1 MIMSFHPSFSIVAPV
16 YGVEKYI
23 VNIAD
28 SLLGQ
33 TYDNIQFIFVN
44 DGTKDPSIDLLNKLI
59 EQKYSSLRD
68 RIVIVNKR
76 NEGLPAA
83 RRTGMEYVTG
93 DYVLHVDSDDWVE
106 KDMVERIAAKAVE
119 TDSDVIYF
127 DFYKE
132 YSSRS
137 KLDREKDYTADSKMK
152 FIWGLFNYKAYGYV
166 WNKCVK
172 RSVYEKNDIRFPSY
186 GMHEDIY
193 LMAQLLYYAESMVRL
208 PHALYHYRRDN
219 PGSISAAKRKNRRR
233 DSAMNMMALY
243 ERYQNDLYNSPI
255 RDSYGE
261 ILMRTGWLSIRYGF
275 GFFDKYP
282 YLAQCIRRLPLS
294 FRNKTFILWQLITK
308 VYSLM
313 K

>member
-1 MIMSFHPSFSIVAPV
+1 MASHPSFSIIAPV
-16 YGVEKYI
+16 YGVERYI
-23 VNIAD
+23 VNCAD

-44 DGTKDPSIDLLNKLI
+44 DGTKDASIALLEKLI
-59 EQKYSSLRD
+59 DEKYSFLKD
-68 RIVIVNKR
+68 RIVIVNKH
-76 NEGLPAA
+76 NEGLPSA

-106 KDMVERIAAKAVE
+106 KDMVAKIAAKVVE

-137 KLDREKDYTADSKMK
+137 KLDREKDYTVDSKMK

-193 LMAQLLYYAESMVRL
+193 LMAQLLYCADSIVHL
-208 PHALYHYRRDN
+208 PEALYHYRRDN
-219 PGSISAAKRKNRRR
+219 PGSISAAKTKNKIGRASCR
-233 DSAMNMMALY
+233 
-243 ERYQNDLYNSPI
+243 ER
-255 RDSYGE
+255 
-261 ILMRTGWLSIRYGF
+261 
-275 GFFDKYP
+275 
-282 YLAQCIRRLPLS
+282 
-294 FRNKTFILWQLITK
+294 
-308 VYSLM
+308 V
-313 K
+313 

>member
-1 MIMSFHPSFSIVAPV
+1 MSSHPSFSIVAPV

-23 VNIAD
+23 VNFAD

-44 DGTKDPSIDLLNKLI
+44 DGTKDASIDLLNKLI

-106 KDMVERIAAKAVE
+106 TDMVEKIAAKAVE

-193 LMAQLLYYAESMVRL
+193 LMAQLLYYAESMVHL

-243 ERYQNDLYNSPI
+243 ERYQNDLYNNKE
-255 RDSYGE
+255 SYPL
-261 ILMRTGWLSIRYGF
+261 ILS
-275 GFFDKYP
+275 
-282 YLAQCIRRLPLS
+282 LPL
-294 FRNKTFILWQLITK
+294 LQQLG
-308 VYSLM
+308 
-313 K
+313 